1 MGTGTLDAAGLER
14 TFHDRDSVKVSSGWR
29 LFSTQH
35 HTVTDRGYEG
45 GGNLKDIVGGVNAFE
60 VPENVM
66 NVHRQGKSVEITVSG
81 YLL

>member
-29 LFSTQH
+29 LYSTQH

-45 GGNLKDIVGGVNAFE
+45 GGNLKDNVDHVNAFE
-60 VPENVM
+60 VSDIVM
-66 NVHRQGKSVEITVSG
+66 NIRCQGITVEEIVNSH
-81 YLL
+81 LR